1 MTAKFDFAP
10 FHCSLQRREQIS
22 TIDSRGERI
31 LKCAWMSPQRKKPM
45 DSQSKRCSILPDV
58 ASVGWAF
65 GFGNAGMG

>member
-22 TIDSRGERI
+22 TIDSRGSVF
-31 LKCAWMSPQRKKPM
+31 LSPQRKKPM

-58 ASVGWAF
+58 ARVGWAF
-65 GFGNAGMG
+65 GFGNAGLG